1 MGTLP
6 QPEEKQDYIRKVI
19 SLEEERFYATI
30 DQGTSI
36 LEEYMKQVE
45 KRLQYTYREM
55 VFKLH
60 DTFGFPLDLTRE
72 IASEGHCHR

>member
-1 MGTLP
+1 MLWDAYP
-6 QPEEKQDYIRKVI
+6 NLKEKQDYIRKVI

-45 KRLQYTYREM
+45 KGSNT
-55 VFKLH
+55 
-60 DTFGFPLDLTRE
+60 LTGRWSSNST
-72 IASEGHCHR
+72 IPSVSAGSDP